1 MLPSGFS
8 FPQGTSP
15 AFPAVRPSGLSPQSS
30 RRILYRSQ
38 IPFRGLE
45 VWAALEDMAWAPDNV
60 RKWSTLALLALMG
73 TALTAAINPGFS
85 AIISQKGLDFACQEG
100 VTELKKELENIKVP
114 NFSGIFKTKHLG
126 KGSYEFYSMTVDGF
140 HIPNSRIRLLLTDRL
155 QLSIKDAS
163 IKIRGRWKSKKN
175 FLKARGKFDLSLQGV
190 FISADLQLGRSPPGR
205 LSVECSA
212 CSSHIDRVH
221 IQISGSMLG
230 WLIQLFHKKI
240 ETSLRNSIN
249 EKICRIVTISVSTK
263 LQPYIHTLP
272 VVARVDEMAAIDYS
286 LLTLRTT
293 VEFLEGQLKGEF
305 FWRRHHDPLPITP
318 PAMSFSPNKSY
329 MVQLG
334 ISDYFFNT
342 AGLAYQESGILQMTL
357 RDQMLPK
364 DSKFRL
370 NTEFFG
376 TFLPKVALKFPS
388 TEVQLLIS
396 VSSPPR
402 LSIQPSGL
410 LLDPAL
416 ETQAFAVLPNSS
428 LIPLFLVHMNTTAS
442 LEVDAEAD
450 RLVGEMKL
458 EKLTLE
464 LKQSDFGSFKVE
476 LLQAVVN
483 YLMPTIVLPKI
494 NERLRKGFP
503 LPLPAGVRLNNPVFQ
518 SYQNFL
524 VLGADVHW
532 T

>member
-1 MLPSGFS
+1 MVNPDASGPHGHNPDSGHQPWLFGHNLPEG
-8 FPQGTSP
+8 
-15 AFPAVRPSGLSPQSS
+15 SGL
-30 RRILYRSQ
+30 R
-38 IPFRGLE
+38 
-45 VWAALEDMAWAPDNV
+45 
-60 RKWSTLALLALMG
+60 
-73 TALTAAINPGFS
+73 
-85 AIISQKGLDFACQEG
+85 
-100 VTELKKELENIKVP
+100 
-114 NFSGIFKTKHLG
+114 
-126 KGSYEFYSMTVDGF
+126 MTVNGF
-140 HIPNSRIRLLLTDRL
+140 HIPNPQIRLLLGDKL
-155 QLSIKDAS
+155 QLSIKNAS
-163 IKIRGRWKSKKN
+163 INIRGRWKSKKN
-175 FLKARGKFDLSLQGV
+175 FLKARGKFALSFQGV
-190 FISADLQLGRSPPGR
+190 FISADLQLGRSSPGR
-205 LSVECSA
+205 LRVECSA

-240 ETSLRNSIN
+240 ETSLRNGIN

-263 LQPYIHTLP
+263 LQPYVHTLP
-272 VVARVDEMAAIDYS
+272 VVARVNEMAAIDYS

-305 FWRRHHDPLPITP
+305 FWRRHHDPLPVTP
-318 PAMSFSPNKSY
+318 PAMSFSPNKNY

-342 AGLAYQESGILQMTL
+342 AGLAYQESGTLQMTL
-357 RDQMLPK
+357 RDWMLPK

-370 NTEFFG
+370 NTEFLG

-388 TEVQLLIS
+388 TEVQLLIF

-428 LIPLFLVHMNTTAS
+428 LIPLFLVHLNTTAS

-464 LKQSDFGSFKVE
+464 LKQSEFGSFKVE
-476 LLQAVVN
+476 LLQAVIN
-483 YLMPTIVLPKI
+483 YIMPTIVLPKI

-503 LPLPAGVRLNNPVFQ
+503 LPLPAGVRLKNPVFQ

-524 VLGADVHW
+524 VLGADVHR